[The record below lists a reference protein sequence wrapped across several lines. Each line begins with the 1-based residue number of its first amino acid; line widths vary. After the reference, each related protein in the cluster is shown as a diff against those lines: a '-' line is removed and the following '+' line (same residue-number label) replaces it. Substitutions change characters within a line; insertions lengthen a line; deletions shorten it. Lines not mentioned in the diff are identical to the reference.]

1 MTKYDEVREQM
12 HQAQVDRMK
21 SREKLIVECEHYRKV
36 IEERK
41 AEAIAAAAD
50 IQEKAPAALIEENE
64 RLSKKLRYAESVYR
78 NYYTLVGVEPVSEWR
93 WFLGR
98 RSERYVTPTRGTCNR
113 CQQTLTAADEVRWQG
128 EVLAHHDCNKGLRPS
143 RALRKELRELPTTS
157 SEPALSP
164 EATLAAEG
172 KTDEALR
179 KELGELRRTSSEM
192 QAQSLKDLIRAHQ
205 TQSPE
210 SERLLS
216 EYLSNELRATQARAG
231 QRILVGLQ
239 PVDRVRWLLRRQP
252 RRYRAPIATT
262 CERCKQRIDGQKIE
276 LNGQALVHLECTQ
289 RNRTKG
295 S

>member
-12 HQAQVDRMK
+12 RQAQVDRMK
-21 SREKLIVECEHYRKV
+21 SREKLIVECEHYRRV

-64 RLSKKLRYAESVYR
+64 RLTKKLRYAESVYR
-78 NYYTLVGVEPVSEWR
+78 NYYTLIGLEPVIEWR

-98 RSERYVTPTRGTCNR
+98 RPERYVTPTRGTCNR
-113 CQQTLTAADEVRWQG
+113 CEGTLNAGDEVQWPGQL
-128 EVLAHHDCNKGLRPS
+128 LAHRDCNKGLSRSSLPWELPEYEWSKPAPS
-143 RALRKELRELPTTS
+143 SEATSAAEGKTNEALRKELRELRTTS
-157 SEPALSP
+157 SEMLAHSSKDYIRASLAESP
-164 EATLAAEG
+164 ESQRSLNEY
-172 KTDEALR
+172 LSH
-179 KELGELRRTSSEM
+179 ELRR
-192 QAQSLKDLIRAHQ
+192 AQK
-205 TQSPE
+205 
-210 SERLLS
+210 
-216 EYLSNELRATQARAG
+216 RAG
-231 QRILVGLQ
+231 QRILLGLE

-276 LNGQALVHLECTQ
+276 LNGQALVHLGCTQ
-289 RNRTKG
+289 RIRSKR